1 MLHGQI
7 EQQQLTGHNMRIKMI
22 TRLAGTEFTANPGDE
37 IDVSN
42 QQGNALIA
50 GGFAALI
57 KQDIIETAVI
67 EAPEVAVT
75 IKPKS
80 RR

>member
-22 TRLAGTEFTANPGDE
+22 TRLAGAEFTANPGDE

-50 GGFAALI
+50 GGFATLI
-57 KQDIIETAVI
+57 KQDTIEIAVI
-67 EAPEVAVT
+67 AAPESAVT
-75 IKPKS
+75 IKPKGK
-80 RR
+80 R